1 MTVPSTCIGDDRAA
15 KSGVSAEA
23 AAVFSFTPPQFS
35 MSLIPVSASSLVAVG
50 HNPLAATLGIE
61 FRGGRLYLYA
71 RVPWSE
77 YQGLVGATSPGT
89 YFRVHIYNRYSYR
102 RIR

>member
-1 MTVPSTCIGDDRAA
+1 MTALNSSNLRA
-15 KSGVSAEA
+15 VSYDLL
-23 AAVFSFTPPQFS
+23 T
-35 MSLIPVSASSLVAVG
+35 
-50 HNPLAATLGIE
+50 ATLSIA

-71 RVPWSE
+71 RVPGSV
-77 YQGLVGATSPGT
+77 YHGLRRATSPGT